1 MIFRQLFDRDTCTYT
16 YLVADQ
22 DRREAVLIDPIISQ
36 IDRDAALIEELHL
49 TLKYALDTHV
59 HADHTTASGKLREQ
73 TGCQTG
79 IAATNNVTC
88 ADHSLKCGEVL
99 ALGKLQI
106 EVLCTP
112 GHTDGCLSYLIDN
125 HLFSGDSLL
134 IRGCG
139 RTDFQNGDA
148 GTLYDSIFQKLFTL
162 PEDTLLH
169 PGHDYHGRT
178 VSTIGEEKQYNPR
191 LTLGRDDFIEFMSEL
206 NLANPKYMMEAI
218 PANQSCG
225 NI

>member
-59 HADHTTASGKLREQ
+59 HADHTTASGKLRE
-73 TGCQTG
+73 QTG